1 MSTSP
6 LSSVNHAATSH
17 THGVGVGTEVP
28 KEKKP
33 TVLESHGYYL
43 GNTIGSGSYA
53 TVRVSIIERELC
65 IVKIKSEIDCLCF
78 H

>member
-1 MSTSP
+1 MSSSP

-17 THGVGVGTEVP
+17 SHGVGVGTDLP
-28 KEKKP
+28 KDKKP

-53 TVRVSIIERELC
+53 TVRVSIDHVSSNIN
-65 IVKIKSEIDCLCF
+65 SEIDCLCF

>member
-6 LSSVNHAATSH
+6 MSSVNHAATSH
-17 THGVGVGTEVP
+17 THGVGVGTEAA

-53 TVRVSIIERELC
+53 TVRVSVTHARH
-65 IVKIKSEIDCLCF
+65 VMKNEIDCLRF